1 MLTLYLIRH
10 AKSSW
15 SDPLQADFHRPL
27 NARGLRDAPAMGK
40 HFAARAEPVDLF
52 LSSPAVRALATAQSV
67 AIACGRTAEDVL
79 PEPRL
84 YLATAATWFEVVTAL
99 PRKATHAALFAHNP
113 GISGFC
119 ELLSGAGLGELPTC
133 AMVRIDFALDDWK
146 AVTRGTGQVVW
157 HDFPKQHA
165 ELQ

>member
-27 NARGLRDAPAMGK
+27 NERGLRDAPAMGK
-40 HFAARAEPVDLF
+40 HFAARNEPVDLF
-52 LSSPAVRALATAQSV
+52 LSSPAVRALATAHAV
-67 AIACGRTAEDVL
+67 AVATVATVNDVVE
-79 PEPRL
+79 EPRL
-84 YLATAATWFEVVTAL
+84 YLATVPTWLEVVTAL
-99 PRKATHAALFAHNP
+99 PRKTSRVAFFGHNP
-113 GISGFC
+113 GISEFC
-119 ELLSGAGLGELPTC
+119 ELITSAGLGELPTC

-146 AVTRGTGQVVW
+146 AVARGTGQLVW

>member
-40 HFAARAEPVDLF
+40 HFAQRKEPVDLF
-52 LSSPAVRALATAQSV
+52 LSSPAVRALATAHPV
-67 AIACGRTAEDVL
+67 AAAFGRKAEAVSL
-79 PEPRL
+79 EPRL
-84 YLATAATWFEVVTAL
+84 YLAAVPTWFEVVTAL
-99 PRKATHAALFAHNP
+99 PSGTMHAALFAHNP
-113 GISGFC
+113 GISEFC
-119 ELLSGAGLGELPTC
+119 ELLTGAGLGELPTC
-133 AMVRIDFALDDWK
+133 AMVRIDFALNDWTL
-146 AVTRGTGQVVW
+146 VSRGTGQVVW